1 MHISCLLILC
11 ITNTFAKSV
20 VVTNNEHE
28 LTPKI
33 LSENIL
39 ENKLKS
45 INGVRRVKRFF
56 VDQNVYWHNKHH
68 ISYSLF
74 TNNIPVVLNRSVI
87 RQETHKAINVWN
99 DAIAYDTH
107 LPIINLEYAGDN
119 NDTANIKIKF
129 VRGDHNDS
137 FPFDGPNG
145 VLAHAFPPPYGEVHL
160 DADENWLTQDLVN
173 TTNTNDDG
181 VNYLHTLIHE
191 IGHSLGL
198 YHSSTKEAIMY
209 PFYQGHRITLDT
221 DDLLGLDQ
229 LYVHNSHNTKLT
241 NVVDSSSVPTT
252 TTTTTTTTLKNIPLW
267 VYNRIMGNGVNKRCS
282 IKITGVGEIR
292 GEYYLFS
299 TNRYWRFRD
308 FNFNNLIETRTF
320 HKGHWPHVCTIVSVA
335 TQHTLIHII
344 DHYLWYTYNTTV
356 LLKVEPLAV
365 RYNIIFEE
373 DNVLYGVLNGAHVY
387 RVVNNEY
394 VGRVKDK
401 FLGFKRV
408 DWILVTRD
416 VISVGVGRG
425 KWVLNVVDTKD
436 RLGNVYVANEEPTHL
451 MYGC

>member
-1 MHISCLLILC
+1 
-11 ITNTFAKSV
+11 
-20 VVTNNEHE
+20 
-28 LTPKI
+28 
-33 LSENIL
+33 
-39 ENKLKS
+39 
-45 INGVRRVKRFF
+45 
-56 VDQNVYWHNKHH
+56 
-68 ISYSLF
+68 
-74 TNNIPVVLNRSVI
+74 
-87 RQETHKAINVWN
+87 
-99 DAIAYDTH
+99 
-107 LPIINLEYAGDN
+107 
-119 NDTANIKIKF
+119 
-129 VRGDHNDS
+129 
-137 FPFDGPNG
+137 
-145 VLAHAFPPPYGEVHL
+145 
-160 DADENWLTQDLVN
+160 
-173 TTNTNDDG
+173 
-181 VNYLHTLIHE
+181 
-191 IGHSLGL
+191 
-198 YHSSTKEAIMY
+198 
-209 PFYQGHRITLDT
+209 
-221 DDLLGLDQ
+221 
-229 LYVHNSHNTKLT
+229 
-241 NVVDSSSVPTT
+241 
-252 TTTTTTTTLKNIPLW
+252 
-267 VYNRIMGNGVNKRCS
+267 MGNGVNKRCS

-335 TQHTLIHII
+335 TQHTYIHII